1 MKLCSGGSLTQWL
14 RPENRQNVERIRSV
28 GVRTA
33 DALAVVHAQGMVHRD
48 VKPANIL
55 NAV

>member
-1 MKLCSGGSLTQWL
+1 M
-14 RPENRQNVERIRSV
+14 
-28 GVRTA
+28 A

-55 NAV
+55 IDSYGNGGWPTSGWLQHGSGARRH